1 MAQSQIVWAIF
12 SRIAGG
18 PSRSSSNRTS
28 RAAGAIARTSLK
40 VSPSCPNFI
49 EGFAKLPAGQL
60 LDRLGPFLALLPV
73 RDRVDADVEQ
83 RGDLRVGEIFG
94 IFERGGIANAL
105 GEFDGFR
112 RFRLRFF
119 RVFQGHFPPPH
130 SFRLSSSGCCSRSS
144 ARHCRKSLP
153 CRPGAGVS
161 HRVSCAS
168 FFPMSYVGGV
178 APRTRP
184 SPRL

>member
-105 GEFDGFR
+105 GEFDGLR
-112 RFRLRFF
+112 RLRLGFI
-119 RVFQGHFPPPH
+119 RVFRGHFPPPH
-130 SFRLSSSGCCSRSS
+130 SFTARFLRLLQPVLRAPLQEIS
-144 ARHCRKSLP
+144 AMVFP
-153 CRPGAGVS
+153 AGW
-161 HRVSCAS
+161 SC
-168 FFPMSYVGGV
+168 
-178 APRTRP
+178 PRFG
-184 SPRL
+184 